1 MALARK
7 ASSYDISSFEYSG
20 IWSWSLATVND
31 SNMTLHSFA
40 RTARDCSFEY
50 FVKLSC
56 FLLHLYSIL
65 FQCCAFFLHQ
75 TLHHLIFH
83 CISIW
88 CFVKCRVLIGC
99 PLPLS
104 LFFSCWQDVAVEIL
118 HFMSSYDGFSF
129 WLVASNVEFEEKW
142 GKLQQKWEWYSPPK
156 YKQKLEWKQRGI
168 HWALSKTL
176 GANDCCHGAF
186 ERYSPHCLMS
196 AEVELCQIE
205 YWFSHSNILTY
216 YLSCHANIILKLS
229 EMQSKLNS
237 LIHNLNLDKINGQY
251 LEKYLTLFFCYNI

>member
-1 MALARK
+1 MISHHLNIQAFGVGPWLQLMIAIWPFTVLPQLHET
-7 ASSYDISSFEYSG
+7 AVLNILSSFPVFFCICILYFSNVVLFFYIKLCIISFSIAFQSDVLWNVEFWLGVPFPCLSF
-20 IWSWSLATVND
+20 SLFGK
-31 SNMTLHSFA
+31 M
-40 RTARDCSFEY
+40 
-50 FVKLSC
+50 
-56 FLLHLYSIL
+56 LLLR
-65 FQCCAFFLHQ
+65 F
-75 TLHHLIFH
+75 
-83 CISIW
+83 CIS
-88 CFVKCRVLIGC
+88 C
-99 PLPLS
+99 LPMMDS
-104 LFFSCWQDVAVEIL
+104 L
-118 HFMSSYDGFSF
+118 F
-129 WLVASNVEFEEKW
+129 WLVASNVESEEKW

-237 LIHNLNLDKINGQY
+237 LIHNLNLDKRNGQY